1 MRIKKKYLQEKTVD
15 EVEEKKM
22 TKKIYSPQEVDKAE
36 KEGIGIEVDG
46 TVVPTED
53 GGLEVTTMNEVVSGE
68 HVVQFH
74 SERSGE
80 EPFYMNGV
88 KWQFV
93 NGIYPNGKKDIAVY
107 RFDHDL
113 AYDYMWFMEEVV
125 PKPVN
130 EVGAGKVHTKKF
142 DRCVKDVKKNSP
154 DVNPYAVCQASLGAK
169 AIKKSH
175 QRKEDYTN
183 ESNFTMTKGQLL
195 ESLNIKKS
203 RKVIKTIK
211 VKDIKND

>member
-1 MRIKKKYLQEKTVD
+1 MRIKKKYLQEKTVA

-130 EVGAGKVHTKKF
+130 EVWG
-142 DRCVKDVKKNSP
+142 R
-154 DVNPYAVCQASLGAK
+154 
-169 AIKKSH
+169 
-175 QRKEDYTN
+175 
-183 ESNFTMTKGQLL
+183 
-195 ESLNIKKS
+195 
-203 RKVIKTIK
+203 
-211 VKDIKND
+211 